1 MSLKVLATQRYDR
14 ILDILNE
21 NGAVRVLDLVEQL
34 GVSDMTIR
42 RDLDYLALQGQ
53 LVKVHGGATVVRDSS
68 ALEPAFQVKSGLE
81 KSAKDAIGHEVL
93 SLVQSGAA
101 IAING
106 GTTTAAAATYLA
118 TIPNITVVTNSLKV
132 AEKMWQSKA
141 PGQVVILSGGIRT
154 PSEALVGPVAIENIR
169 SLHLDF
175 LFMGVHGM
183 SLQAGFTSPNLME
196 AETNRSFIESAG
208 EVIVLADSTK
218 WGVKGLATIAQLN
231 EAHKIITD
239 TNISSDAVSSIEA
252 LGVKVIL
259 AAAHNSNV
267 SEVAS

>member
-1 MSLKVLATQRYDR
+1 MKTLATQRYDY
-14 ILDILNE
+14 ILNVLNE
-21 NGAVRVLDLVEQL
+21 KGVVRVLDLVEQL

-42 RDLDYLALQGQ
+42 RDLDYLSMQGV
-53 LVKVHGGATVVRDSS
+53 LVKVHGGARVVRNSS

-81 KSAKDAIGHEVL
+81 KTAKDAIGHEVL
-93 SLVQSGAA
+93 SLVKPGAA

-132 AEKMWQSKA
+132 AEKLWMDKA

-154 PSEALVGPVAIENIR
+154 PSEALVGPVAIENIK

-183 SLQAGFTSPNLME
+183 SLEAGFTSPNLME
-196 AETNRSFIESAG
+196 AETNQTFMDSAS

-218 WGVKGLATIAQLN
+218 WGIKGLATIAPL
-231 EAHKIITD
+231 EKAHKIITD
-239 TNISSDAVSSIEA
+239 SNICDEAVESIKG
-252 LGVKVIL
+252 LGIELICASV
-259 AAAHNSNV
+259 NSHD
-267 SEVAS
+267 SGEVAS